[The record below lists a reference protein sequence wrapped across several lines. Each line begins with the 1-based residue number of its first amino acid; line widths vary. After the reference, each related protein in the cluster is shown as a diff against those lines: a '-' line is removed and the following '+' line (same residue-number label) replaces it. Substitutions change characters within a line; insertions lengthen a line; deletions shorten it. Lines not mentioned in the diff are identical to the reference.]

1 VGSIAHSNFFILQK
15 NSLMKILFT
24 FFILA
29 LLTFLACNNAVTPL
43 SEDQKAAYMR
53 DGKNITLMTFSSLS
67 ARLGKA
73 MKEKGVQG
81 AVKYCN
87 VAALPL
93 TDSLAQLQN
102 VSIKR
107 TSLLL
112 RNPENAP
119 TEDEKNMLLAYQAQD
134 KAGSGLVPVVQ
145 QVEDGVVKFFAPIR
159 MMEVCQKCHG
169 TIGETMQEE
178 DYVYIKSLYPED
190 KATGFK
196 EGDLRGMWSITF
208 QR

>member
-1 VGSIAHSNFFILQK
+1 
-15 NSLMKILFT
+15 MKILFT
-24 FFILA
+24 FSVLA
-29 LLTFLACNNAVTPL
+29 LLTFFACNNAVTPL

-73 MKEKGVQG
+73 MKEQGVQG

-102 VSIKR
+102 VTIKR
-107 TSLLL
+107 TSLQL
-112 RNPENAP
+112 RNPKNAP
-119 TEDEKNMLLAYQAQD
+119 TEDEKNMLFAYQAQE
-134 KAGSGLVPVVQ
+134 KAGSDLVPVVQ
-145 QVEDGVVKFFAPIR
+145 QVDNGVIKFFAPIR
-159 MMEVCQKCHG
+159 MMDVCQKCHG
-169 TIGETMQEE
+169 SIGETMQEE
-178 DYVYIKSLYPED
+178 DYAYIKSLYPED
-190 KATGFK
+190 QATGFK